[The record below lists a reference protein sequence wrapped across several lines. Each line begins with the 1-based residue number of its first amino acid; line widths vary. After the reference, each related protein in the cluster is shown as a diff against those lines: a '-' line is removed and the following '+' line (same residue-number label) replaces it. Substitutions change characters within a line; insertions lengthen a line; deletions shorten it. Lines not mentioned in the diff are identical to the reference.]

1 MIKNYSDTLF
11 EEMKLLAKFPTHSQL
26 EGIKVHHD
34 ASQAVIEAS
43 KSLFDKGLISL
54 PDGGYLTDSG
64 IETVDHL
71 HRVLATLG

>member
-34 ASQAVIEAS
+34 ASQAVIVAS

>member
-11 EEMKLLAKFPTHSQL
+11 EEMKLLSKFPTSSQL
-26 EGIKVHHD
+26 EGIKIHN
-34 ASQAVIEAS
+34 EANPKIITAA

-64 IETVDHL
+64 FETVDHL
-71 HRVLATLG
+71 NRVLVTLS

>member
-11 EEMKLLAKFPTHSQL
+11 EEMKLLSKFPTSSQL
-26 EGIKVHHD
+26 EGIKIHNE
-34 ASQAVIEAS
+34 ANPKVITAA

-64 IETVDHL
+64 FETVDHL
-71 HRVLATLG
+71 NRVLVTLS

>member
-11 EEMKLLAKFPTHSQL
+11 DEMKLLAKFPTHSQL
-26 EGIKVHHD
+26 EGIKIHHD
-34 ASQAVIEAS
+34 AAPAVINAA
-43 KSLFDKGLISL
+43 KSLFDKGLTSL